1 MSKNYLNVWNWK
13 HPVRSIKNAYWRITK
28 GFCPEDTWDW
38 YIYEANLIH
47 DSLMYLADNHVGIMY
62 EYENDDEGYT
72 NKLISIANTIYNATY
87 YEDTY
92 DNPFRE
98 DYYKDLENVS
108 FERTNENGMRINRL
122 NFDKTSKALFDHFQ
136 FVEQRNGEKAKKNLK
151 EAFDWIAEHWF
162 ELWD

>member
-1 MSKNYLNVWNWK
+1 MKKNRLNCLDWK
-13 HPVRSIKNAYWRITK
+13 HPIRSVKNAYWRITK

-38 YIYEANLIH
+38 YTYEANLIH
-47 DSLMYLADNHVGIMY
+47 DSLMYLAANHVGRMY
-62 EYENDDEGYT
+62 GYENDDEGYT
-72 NKLISIANTIYNATY
+72 EKLKSIANTIYDATY

-98 DYYKDLENVS
+98 DYYKDLENVTVGDNRLS
-108 FERTNENGMRINRL
+108 FENTN
-122 NFDKTSKALFDHFQ
+122 KSLFKHYM

-151 EAFDWIAEHWF
+151 EAFDWIVEHWF